1 MKDALDELMSE
12 LDVRSGVYKRA
23 WVDAAIADHDALA
36 PRLIAYLE
44 QVVADPETFD
54 RTRSAA
60 LGHLYALAVLTHTRE
75 TRAHDVVVALAHLD
89 PDVLDRL
96 LGDYLAEGLAGALS
110 ATSGGRTE
118 RLAALMDDEA
128 ADDFARGAAV
138 EALALLAHTGGA
150 DRGAIVERLAG
161 RLALDTRH
169 DYVTGMAVLA
179 LVDLHAVERRDA
191 IRAAFEAERVDARVT
206 SWEWVE
212 ERFAGGPEAA
222 AGRLDEDLAR
232 QLPPDVHDILGG
244 MYDLPELPPP
254 HRDRDE
260 APPAR
265 PVAAPERRAPPK
277 DPARL
282 RAKRK
287 AAKAARKK
295 QRRK

>member
-1 MKDALDELMSE
+1 MKDTLDELMSE
-12 LDVRSGVYKRA
+12 LDVRSGVYKRE
-23 WVDAAIADHDALA
+23 WVDAAIADHETLA

-44 QVVADPETFD
+44 QVVADPERFD

-75 TRAHDVVVALAHLD
+75 TRAHDVVVALARLD

-96 LGDYLAEGLAGALS
+96 LGDYLAEGLAGALA

-138 EALALLAHTGGA
+138 EALALLAHTGDA
-150 DRGAIVERLAG
+150 DRGAVAERLAG
-161 RLALDTRH
+161 RLALDARH
-169 DYVTGMAVLA
+169 NFVTGMAVLA

-222 AGRLDEDLAR
+222 AGHLDEDLAR
-232 QLPPDVHDILGG
+232 QLPSDVHDILGG

-265 PVAAPERRAPPK
+265 PVPAPEPRAPAK
-277 DPARL
+277 V